1 MVAEIVNHLHAPRF
15 AAKLQPPRNPLKTL
29 ECSVDFRLR
38 HIVKSRRH
46 RRHRRIV
53 DIEFA
58 NEGNFESVFR
68 ELELGTLSRV
78 SDVTDSLGTILREAD
93 LDYLRQAI
101 FGDFHTIGIVA
112 IQEHHSI
119 LRNDIE
125 KSPETELDFVEILK
139 DVRVIELDVVY

>member
-1 MVAEIVNHLHAPRF
+1 MS
-15 AAKLQPPRNPLKTL
+15 RNPPTTL
-29 ECSVDFRLR
+29 GSSVDSRLR
-38 HIVKSRRH
+38 YIIKSRRQ
-46 RRHRRIV
+46 RRNRSIV

-58 NEGNFESVFR
+58 NEGNFESVFP
-68 ELELGTLSRV
+68 ELEPGTLSRV

-125 KSPETELDFVEILK
+125 
-139 DVRVIELDVVY
+139 